1 MQYKNKGKLF
11 TSFAHFRILP
21 FLSSLGLCVSV
32 AISSSLV
39 VADPPAAKGKK
50 AGNKGDL
57 EMVERLLAARK
68 EYQNTLEGLRAHYIG
83 SGDVERGRWAE
94 EELVQYHRIN
104 KYPFRLE
111 LVVPPPT
118 LQGNYNI
125 PEANELYRQAMK
137 FKDHGYGQDYTDNQ
151 HRAELS
157 LQQLLTNYPQSDKIS
172 DTAYQLGDIYES
184 KTFKQYDHAAIYFER
199 CFQWNPKTH
208 FDARLR
214 AARLYERYQSERGH
228 ALDIYREIITHE
240 TDHKRV
246 EEAQRKVNELSKKK

>member
-1 MQYKNKGKLF
+1 MQYREKILWLRFMGFFCFFCVSLCVLCDSVV
-11 TSFAHFRILP
+11 SFA
-21 FLSSLGLCVSV
+21 
-32 AISSSLV
+32 
-39 VADPPAAKGKK
+39 ADPPAAKGKK
-50 AGNKGDL
+50 TATRGDL
-57 EMVERLLAARK
+57 EMVEQLLAARK
-68 EYQNTLEGLRAHYIG
+68 EYQVRLEALRTHYIG
-83 SGDVERGRWAE
+83 NGDVERARWAE

-125 PEANELYRQAMK
+125 PEANELYRQAMTY
-137 FKDHGYGQDYTDNQ
+137 KDHGYGQTYDDNQ
-151 HRAELS
+151 HRAELL

-172 DTAYQLGDIYES
+172 DTAYQLGDIYEN
-184 KTFKQYDHAAIYFER
+184 KPFKQYDHAAVYFER

-214 AARLYERYQSERGH
+214 AARLYERYQSERAH
-228 ALDIYREIITHE
+228 ALEIYREITTHE

-246 EEAQRKVNELSKKK
+246 EEAQRKVTELSKKK